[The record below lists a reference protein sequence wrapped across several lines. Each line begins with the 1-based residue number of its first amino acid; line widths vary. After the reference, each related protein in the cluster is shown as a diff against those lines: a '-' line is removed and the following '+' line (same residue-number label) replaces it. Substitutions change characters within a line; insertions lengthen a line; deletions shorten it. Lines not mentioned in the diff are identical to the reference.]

1 MLQGHT
7 HEYRVAKLE
16 RLRKARQARKNRA
29 PHRQAWWEAKKASD
43 ANKVAAQVITSDEHG
58 VDYQK
63 LIGHLKSTNPA
74 LVALVEAITTTTSM
88 NLDAVMRAP
97 MRIPLTRQPI
107 TIPL

>member
-1 MLQGHT
+1 MNFSDQLNAFFT
-7 HEYRVAKLE
+7 TPASRTKLVI
-16 RLRKARQARKNRA
+16 LRTIWRDRHVR
-29 PHRQAWWEAKKASD
+29 E
-43 ANKVAAQVITSDEHG
+43 QVVTSDEHG
-58 VDYQK
+58 VDYEK